1 MRIHRILFEDI
12 SITLPFFLP
21 FSENIQSSARSR
33 IAMANLEHKNELDLT
48 KTLSHDLKADIEE
61 GGSAP
66 AKLNRGL
73 QGRHMQMIAIGE

>member
-1 MRIHRILFEDI
+1 
-12 SITLPFFLP
+12 
-21 FSENIQSSARSR
+21 
-33 IAMANLEHKNELDLT
+33 MANLEHKNELDLT